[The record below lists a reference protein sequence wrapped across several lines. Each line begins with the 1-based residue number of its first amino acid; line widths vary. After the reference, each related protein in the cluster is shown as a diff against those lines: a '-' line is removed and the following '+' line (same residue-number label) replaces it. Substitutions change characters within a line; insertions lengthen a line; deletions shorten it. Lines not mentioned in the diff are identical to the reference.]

1 VQLKYIVYKG
11 EANNGIKQRL
21 TCGMNYLAHAYLSFR
36 NNKILVGNMIS
47 DFVKGRQKFDYPLTV
62 QNGIMLHRNID
73 TFTDDHEAT
82 KEAKKVFKPLV
93 GLYAGA
99 FVDVVYDHFLAND
112 AGQFSPGE
120 LEIFAQQTY
129 SILNSNISM
138 LPLRFSNM
146 LPYMISQDWLFN
158 YRLANGIERSFTG
171 LFRRAKYIEQD
182 DAVFHYFIDH
192 YTVLQKCYDEFF
204 PSVKQY
210 AFNIYS
216 EMMGM

>member
-1 VQLKYIVYKG
+1 
-11 EANNGIKQRL
+11 
-21 TCGMNYLAHAYLSFR
+21 MNYLAHAYLSFG
-36 NNKILVGNMIS
+36 NSEILVGNMIS
-47 DFVKGRQKFDYPLTV
+47 DFVKGKQKFEYPLPI

-82 KEAKKVFKPLV
+82 QEAKKIFKPLV

-112 AGQFSPGE
+112 PVQFSPGN
-120 LEIFAQQTY
+120 LEVFAQQTY
-129 SILNSNISM
+129 FILNNNISI

-158 YRLANGIERSFTG
+158 YRLPTGIERSFAG
-171 LFRRAKYIEQD
+171 LFRRAKYIEQND
-182 DAVFHYFIDH
+182 EVFRYFIKH
-192 YTVLQKCYDEFF
+192 YVLFQKCYNEFF

-210 AFNIYS
+210 ALKVYS
-216 EMMGM
+216 EMTRL